1 MLKAGAK
8 KLNGR
13 ARIVGASARAER
25 QSALGVHCEPLN
37 MLALLSGDFFAPNA
51 KSYVIRS
58 SKLPAEPLKQ
68 LLLTEKKIALV
79 QYAVSVNE
87 QCTNQIIAQALCYK
101 GRNNIT

>member
-1 MLKAGAK
+1 
-8 KLNGR
+8 
-13 ARIVGASARAER
+13 
-25 QSALGVHCEPLN
+25 

-68 LLLTEKKIALV
+68 LLLTEKKNALV

-87 QCTNQIIAQALCYK
+87 QCTKSSQHRS
-101 GRNNIT
+101 GMTVRWTVVS

>member
-1 MLKAGAK
+1 
-8 KLNGR
+8 
-13 ARIVGASARAER
+13 
-25 QSALGVHCEPLN
+25 

-68 LLLTEKKIALV
+68 LLLTEKIIALV

-87 QCTNQIIAQALCYK
+87 
-101 GRNNIT
+101 

>member
-1 MLKAGAK
+1 
-8 KLNGR
+8 
-13 ARIVGASARAER
+13 
-25 QSALGVHCEPLN
+25 

-51 KSYVIRS
+51 KFYVIRS

-87 QCTNQIIAQALCYK
+87 QCTNQIIAQVLCSK

>member
-1 MLKAGAK
+1 
-8 KLNGR
+8 
-13 ARIVGASARAER
+13 
-25 QSALGVHCEPLN
+25 
-37 MLALLSGDFFAPNA
+37 MLALLSGDFFAPNT

-87 QCTNQIIAQALCYK
+87 QCTNQIIAQVLCSK

>member
-1 MLKAGAK
+1 
-8 KLNGR
+8 
-13 ARIVGASARAER
+13 
-25 QSALGVHCEPLN
+25 
-37 MLALLSGDFFAPNA
+37 MLALLSGDFFAPNT

-68 LLLTEKKIALV
+68 LLHTEKIVTLI

-87 QCTNQIIAQALCYK
+87 QCTNQTIAQALCHI